1 MNKIPDS
8 VAIFDKLA
16 ELYQTKYM
24 DVSLYHD
31 SLDLFCDRILVKN
44 PEILEIACGPGNIT
58 KYLLQKRS
66 DFKIYGIDLAPNM
79 ISLAKINNPT
89 ACFEVMDCRDID
101 KIKKKYTAIMC
112 GFCLPYLNKDEVLK
126 LIRDAS
132 DLLYPDGIL
141 YISTMEDDYE
151 KSGKATSSSGDQM
164 DMFYYTGDF
173 LQDSLKDNGFEI
185 LSITRQEFPTNTD
198 LKVTDLIIITRLL

>member
-1 MNKIPDS
+1 MG
-8 VAIFDKLA
+8 F
-16 ELYQTKYM
+16 
-24 DVSLYHD
+24 
-31 SLDLFCDRILVKN
+31 
-44 PEILEIACGPGNIT
+44 
-58 KYLLQKRS
+58 
-66 DFKIYGIDLAPNM
+66 DLAPNM

-185 LSITRQEFPTNTD
+185 LSITRQEFPTNTE